1 MTMAFEDRRLF
12 AEAILDGIEAPLTPQ
27 NIEFMLAWM
36 AKENTAATFNPLATT
51 MGKSKGYTPFNW
63 TAEGNPL
70 VLNYP
75 DWETGVQE
83 TINTLIG
90 GRDWKDQDAAARQA
104 DYYDHLV
111 DALRDGTSLQ
121 AALSYPQIVKELGTW
136 GSLAAY
142 TTGTGMDGTSYS
154 LSVEEIQQKLNDGLP
169 ALGSQT
175 GFTTEELAGIYTEW
189 GDTSPLVPEEEVVTE
204 VPVEEV
210 EEVEVPVVDTSA
222 IEDSFTSAAG
232 EEPGAI
238 YPFAGYENTESAS
251 SFDPHDLGGG
261 LSDAVF
267 YPGYDYPISAPLPPW
282 DGSEPEITN
291 LDEVVTETT
300 IAEEVAAAT
309 PTSVA
314 NLEAQLD
321 DALIPYGST
330 QNLKYLVT
338 DDTRAQLLEAL
349 QLGEITIEQITSNW
363 EEDCAAWVELLLQQN
378 DYQAGNYDYLNL
390 WKLDKDDGGV
400 VTAFLEE
407 WVNKKFDYVD
417 SQAYIDDFIYALE
430 NQEWWH
436 AKTADWRAGLAWTW
450 ANRFGAGVEGS
461 EYETQL
467 SDADAVVR
475 DALNDL
481 DSSLLPALQG
491 EDPNWVRDF
500 VLGQVNNGLGA
511 AFGRGDWDALLRN
524 EVNRW
529 VNNNR
534 SGEQRPTGVG
544 SIQSNYDK
552 IMAYAHSQLIELN
565 EADVREQA
573 SAIAAGTLDF
583 ATVQAGIDNQAFNRV
598 DLPTGGLREQLATS
612 SPLGQQQSISSYL
625 QPLANAVGN
634 TWGLAS
640 GELTVHD
647 PFVRDN
653 LVFANEDG
661 TQRFR
666 TSLEMSN
673 LARQDARFKDS
684 PTYKSGMGSII
695 RGILGTM
702 GAV

>member
-12 AEAILDGIEAPLTPQ
+12 AEAVLNGIEAPLTPQ

-63 TAEGNPL
+63 TAEGDPL

-121 AALSYPQIVKELGTW
+121 AALSDPQIVKELGTW

-142 TTGTGMDGTSYS
+142 TTGTAMDGTSYS

-189 GDTSPLVPEEEVVTE
+189 GDTSPLVPEEEVLTE
-204 VPVEEV
+204 VPVE
-210 EEVEVPVVDTSA
+210 EVPVVDTSA

-232 EEPGAI
+232 GEPGAI
-238 YPFAGYENTESAS
+238 DPFTGYENTESAS
-251 SFDPHDLGGG
+251 S
-261 LSDAVF
+261 
-267 YPGYDYPISAPLPPW
+267 
-282 DGSEPEITN
+282 
-291 LDEVVTETT
+291 DEVVAETT

-321 DALIPYGST
+321 DALIPYGKVET
-330 QNLKYLVT
+330 RGTKYLVT

-363 EEDCAAWVELLLQQN
+363 EEDGAAWVELLLQQN

-573 SAIAAGTLDF
+573 SAIAAGTLDL

-695 RGILGTM
+695 RSILSTM